1 MSFYRV
7 KLETSQRSFNSLNS
21 LNSLKSVL
29 VSLLCDGRLTL
40 NRTLL
45 CEL

>member
-7 KLETSQRSFNSLNS
+7 KLETSQRSFNS